1 MKKAFSVIGIII
13 GALIIALGMYIIF
26 VFEIHSGASYKGS
39 NTSSYKFGAD
49 FYTEEY
55 AATKNASDN
64 VNELGEFAE
73 STVNSITRIVYDIK
87 NLVGI
92 FVSLFGGAVFCFF
105 FCKLDESNDKKYY
118 KQLILSKQ
126 ESPKEISNQLPE
138 L

>member
-26 VFEIHSGASYKGS
+26 VFEIHLGGS
-39 NTSSYKFGAD
+39 FEGNSTSSYKFGAD

-55 AATKNASDN
+55 AATKNAADN
-64 VNELGEFAE
+64 INELGDFAE
-73 STVNSITRIVYDIK
+73 STVNSITRMTYDIK

-92 FVSLFGGAVFCFF
+92 FVSLLGGIVICFF
-105 FCKLDESNDKKYY
+105 FCKLDESNDKRFY
-118 KQLILSKQ
+118 KQLLLSKQ